1 MHASFA
7 LVGSVYWSEN
17 PNSIYKKTEFSVY
30 WINVG
35 AIDTI
40 RNDDF

>member
-1 MHASFA
+1 MHVSFA

-17 PNSIYKKTEFSVY
+17 PNSIYKKLNLAVY
-30 WINVG
+30 WISVG

-40 RNDDF
+40 RKDDF